1 MDISASAKIPK
12 RSAKDTHRA
21 DHKMRPNERVT
32 LWVSRIII
40 WAFII
45 VILFPVAWVVGASLG
60 TGDAFFTGTIFPRQ
74 ISFQNYIDLF
84 QKTQLLTWIK
94 NSLILC
100 FGVAIIQS
108 ILTSTSSYAFS
119 RMKFVGRKNG
129 LMTLLILQM
138 FPTFMSLPA
147 IYGILAKLDLLDN
160 LYVFMLVLAGGSA
173 FNIWLLKG
181 YIDGLPKELD
191 EAALVDGASYW
202 QIFVRI
208 ILPLTA
214 PMLVVIFLFSFIGTY
229 SEFIL
234 SSAVLKSPESY
245 TVALGLQR
253 FINNQFSAH
262 WTLFAAASVV
272 ASLPLVIIFMALQRY
287 LQQGLAAGAVKG

>member
-1 MDISASAKIPK
+1 MNISRRNTQSKARYRPN
-12 RSAKDTHRA
+12 
-21 DHKMRPNERVT
+21 HKMRPNERAA
-32 LWVSRIII
+32 LWISRVII

-45 VILFPVAWVVGASLG
+45 IILFPIAWVVGASLAS
-60 TGDAFFTGTIFPRQ
+60 GDAFFSGTVFPNK
-74 ISFQNYIDLF
+74 ISFQNYVDLF
-84 QKTQLLTWIK
+84 KKTQFLIWIK

-100 FGVAIIQS
+100 FGVAIIQI
-108 ILTSTSSYAFS
+108 ILTSTASYAFS

-129 LMTLLILQM
+129 LMALLILQM

-147 IYGILAKLDLLDN
+147 IYGILAKLNLLDN
-160 LYVFMLVLAGGSA
+160 LYAFILVLAGGSA

-202 QIFVRI
+202 QIFIRI
-208 ILPLTA
+208 ILPLA
-214 PMLVVIFLFSFIGTY
+214 SPMLVVIFLFSFIGVY

-234 SSAVLKSPESY
+234 SSVVLKSPENY

-253 FINNQFSAH
+253 FITNQFAAH

-272 ASLPLVIIFMALQRY
+272 ASLPLVIIFMALQKY
-287 LQQGLAAGAVKG
+287 LQSGLAAGAVKG

>member
-1 MDISASAKIPK
+1 MDISSSAKIPK

-129 LMTLLILQM
+129 LMILLLLQM
-138 FPTFMSLPA
+138 FPTFMALPA
-147 IYGILAKLDLLDN
+147 IYGILAKLNLLDN
-160 LYVFMLVLAGGSA
+160 LYVFILVLAGGSA

-202 QIFVRI
+202 QIFVKI
-208 ILPLTA
+208 ILPLTT

-272 ASLPLVIIFMALQRY
+272 ASLPLVILFMALQRY

>member
-1 MDISASAKIPK
+1 MDISTSAKIPK
-12 RSAKDTHRA
+12 RSAKVTHRA

-45 VILFPVAWVVGASLG
+45 IILFPVAWVVGASLG
-60 TGDAFFTGTIFPRQ
+60 KGDAFFSGTIFPKQ
-74 ISFQNYIDLF
+74 LSFQNYIDLF
-84 QKTQLLTWIK
+84 SKTQLLAWIK

-129 LMTLLILQM
+129 LMILLLLQM
-138 FPTFMSLPA
+138 FPTFMALPA
-147 IYGILAKLDLLDN
+147 IYGILAKLNLLDN
-160 LYVFMLVLAGGSA
+160 LYVFILVLAGGSA

-202 QIFVRI
+202 QIFVKI
-208 ILPLTA
+208 ILPLTT

-272 ASLPLVIIFMALQRY
+272 ASLPLVILFMALQRY

>member
-1 MDISASAKIPK
+1 MDISSSVDIQQG
-12 RSAKDTHRA
+12 RSKTKHNVTR
-21 DHKMRPNERVT
+21 KMRPNERLS
-32 LWVSRIII
+32 LWISRIII
-40 WAFII
+40 WVFILI
-45 VILFPVAWVVGASLG
+45 ILFPVAWVVGASLG
-60 TGDAFFTGTIFPRQ
+60 KGDAFFTGTIFPKQ
-74 ISFQNYIDLF
+74 VSFQNYIDLF
-84 QKTQLLTWIK
+84 KKTQILIWIK

-138 FPTFMSLPA
+138 FPTFMALPA
-147 IYGILAKLDLLDN
+147 IYGILAKLNLLDN
-160 LYVFMLVLAGGSA
+160 LYVFILVLAGGSA

-202 QIFVRI
+202 QIFIRI
-208 ILPLTA
+208 ILPLSL
-214 PMLVVIFLFSFIGTY
+214 PMIVVIFLFSFIGTY

-234 SSAVLKSPESY
+234 SSVVLKSPESY

-253 FINNQFSAH
+253 FITNQFSAH
-262 WTLFAAASVV
+262 WTLFAAASVI
-272 ASLPLVIIFMALQRY
+272 ASLPLVILFMALQRY